1 MWPNDME
8 LFVVG
13 GLIQMDHKEALGEED
28 GTFSYVELLGSAEG
42 YSLNLSG
49 LYYKNISSI

>member
-28 GTFSYVELLGSAEG
+28 GTFSYFELLGSAEG